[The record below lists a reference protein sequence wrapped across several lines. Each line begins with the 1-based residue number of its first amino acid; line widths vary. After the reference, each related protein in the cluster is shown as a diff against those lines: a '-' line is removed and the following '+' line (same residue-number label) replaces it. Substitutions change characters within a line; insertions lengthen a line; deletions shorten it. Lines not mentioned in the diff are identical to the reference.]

1 MNHPTTQPTEST
13 HTEHIE
19 YHEPKSDKPGSM
31 IGNKIKGIA
40 RIIYGAGEAVRGY
53 SMSALDNTISS
64 KARGAN
70 ENGEIT
76 RRGQEEIERGLNDL
90 NVKRRGSSNSGPAT
104 T

>member
-1 MNHPTTQPTEST
+1 MVCFLTLLPTS
-13 HTEHIE
+13 HSNAIR
-19 YHEPKSDKPGSM
+19 
-31 IGNKIKGIA
+31 IK
-40 RIIYGAGEAVRGY
+40 GAGEAVRGY

-90 NVKRRGSSNSGPAT
+90 NVNRRGSSKSGPAT